1 MKEKMHI
8 RCNFFS
14 KCAPQCTVR
23 PLFFYNAN
31 FFFSLMVVERL
42 TLQSLLIALRD
53 FSKYLNSNITL
64 WYLI

>member
-1 MKEKMHI
+1 MH
-8 RCNFFS
+8 CN
-14 KCAPQCTVR
+14 AYI
-23 PLFFYNAN
+23 FYNAN

-64 WYLI
+64 WYLM